1 MQMKIS
7 GKQNFPETIF
17 KNLYSQ
23 YGKLYKVEISIN
35 FKTEFL
41 SEITMYSK
49 TIYFVLAVL
58 LCIYLYFTF
67 RRQGSSGFPIRK
79 IKFTDLK
86 ENNTHTMF
94 IGT

>member
-23 YGKLYKVEISIN
+23 HGKLYKVEFSIN

-49 TIYFVLAVL
+49 QSILHLQFYCVFIFILPLDTKEAVD
-58 LCIYLYFTF
+58 
-67 RRQGSSGFPIRK
+67 FPLGKSNLQI
-79 IKFTDLK
+79 
-86 ENNTHTMF
+86 
-94 IGT
+94 